1 MRYSLKMKVF
11 MDIYV
16 IIYPVSSASMPEVHC
31 MAQLARASD
40 QTSEDPGLSLAWL
53 NLNLSFFSTNKNVS
67 KNKQN

>member
-1 MRYSLKMKVF
+1 
-11 MDIYV
+11 
-16 IIYPVSSASMPEVHC
+16 